1 MLNYLANQEKNA
13 YSDNFKNHS
22 QDVNKRFSQAVKN
35 NMNSENEREASY
47 KSQKQSQ
54 TQDQANK
61 SRSKILDGQKFIDLQ
76 GDDEELNPKFALLDA
91 ETASIN
97 NQSIL
102 KTRNISKKK
111 SLDSWDQED
120 PGFTDVRSFGNTLS
134 AFKSK
139 QFYQNNRPFP
149 YRNQSNFSQKF
160 GNRSNFHFGGSS
172 SSSSNQ
178 QVAAFRNSKE
188 ANNQLVVSSQKFS
201 PKQMEYSQK
210 VQHEGRNIDGIN
222 QKNIGE
228 RNIEEG
234 NTSEEEEEKK
244 SQMFRVTE
252 EQFLKWENKETA
264 KDNYQNLMKKY
275 GGDSQINQNAFY
287 NFHLSNSPHS
297 LQPLAEMK
305 IYGNSFN
312 SLRKDQEQM
321 TQQETTTQQQQQQK
335 LKKIDLNTNL
345 KFPNQNNQQIL
356 FPSSFNINLHIQN
369 NQQVLQQF
377 KSQQRLKS
385 FQQYKYHTNYYK
397 DTHSQLEENK
407 VSDIFNNQNTS
418 IQYNQIS
425 QDNSHLKN
433 IIEPKE
439 ILGGLDLEKED
450 AEENQSNSFINKPIQ
465 VINALSSRV
474 APIHS
479 KKIYNQE
486 EFEIEADSFINNRV
500 LDFNFNTQIKSKSL
514 SPLRFPKHRAI
525 PPIRLRQKKKEREEG
540 QPDYDANRSVQNI
553 GETEQQKQQ
562 SQILLI
568 KNISLIQKNI
578 QNQKQTNIPSTNFHS
593 PANFQ
598 QVDQLLNMISP
609 SLYSQQL
616 NLQQQNIS
624 QLQNKYQNWS
634 YNQQQQ
640 NTSQN
645 QNMDQYSKI
654 LQCKQYE
661 NENSSNNIQNK
672 QLEIIQLP
680 NKNEIKVN
688 QMNISNTSNDKMK
701 VFQLKFN
708 GSQFGKSPSSQE
720 NTTGTPQ
727 YIQKYMKKKQSPS
740 PRQQSPWLNA
750 QNQAQNNIPS
760 LIINQIQSSD
770 QQVFLQKKIS
780 QNSLTRKDSS
790 QIYHLDHNQKIKN
803 VTDSKNI
810 VVVQPGSPKSG
821 QILNQYQQHID
832 FMDYIQGKS
841 ANIGQKLNNNAT
853 ISEKTEEIKKQI
865 YPKIDLNVIQSQNF
879 NVIAQNNQ
887 ADNNVNNLSGQD
899 NKQRLDPV
907 RKVKTAFVPNQQNQQ
922 LKQQNLNQSF
932 QGKINKSN
940 QKFHKFG
947 QQKKSKNTQHTEVTN
962 SKHENPSSKNQDHN
976 QLLVVNSFKHKQNIQ
991 QKQEELQVN

>member
-13 YSDNFKNHS
+13 LSDNPKNHS
-22 QDVNKRFSQAVKN
+22 QDVNKRFSYAVKN
-35 NMNSENEREASY
+35 NMNSENERQASF

-54 TQDQANK
+54 TQDQSNK
-61 SRSKILDGQKFIDLQ
+61 SRSKILDGQKFIDMQ
-76 GDDEELNPKFALLDA
+76 GEDEELNPKFALLDA
-91 ETASIN
+91 ETASAN

-102 KTRNISKKK
+102 KTRNVSKKK

-149 YRNQSNFSQKF
+149 YRNQPNFPQKF
-160 GNRSNFHFGGSS
+160 GNRSNFHFGGTSN
-172 SSSSNQ
+172 SSSNQ
-178 QVAAFRNSKE
+178 QTSNLRNQKE
-188 ANNQLVVSSQKFS
+188 TNNQLVVSSQKFS

-210 VQHEGRNIDGIN
+210 VQLEGRFIDGIN
-222 QKNIGE
+222 QKNNGE

-234 NTSEEEEEKK
+234 NTSEEEEEKN
-244 SQMFRVTE
+244 SQMLRVTE
-252 EQFLKWENKETA
+252 EQFLKWENKEIA
-264 KDNYQNLMKKY
+264 KDIYQNQLMKKY
-275 GGDSQINQNAFY
+275 GDSQINQNAFY
-287 NFHLSNSPHS
+287 NFHLSNSPNS

-312 SLRKDQEQM
+312 SLRKDQEQN
-321 TQQETTTQQQQQQK
+321 QQETNTQQQQLQQK

-345 KFPNQNNQQIL
+345 KFPTQNNQQIL

-397 DTHSQLEENK
+397 DSHSQLEENK
-407 VSDIFNNQNTS
+407 AANFFNNQNTS

-425 QDNSHLKN
+425 QDNSNLKN
-433 IIEPKE
+433 VVEPKE
-439 ILGGLDLEKED
+439 ILGYLDLEKED
-450 AEENQSNSFINKPIQ
+450 NEENQSNSFINKPIQ
-465 VINALSSRV
+465 VINTLSSKV

-486 EFEIEADSFINNRV
+486 EFESEADSIINSRV

-525 PPIRLRQKKKEREEG
+525 PPIRLRQKKREREEG
-540 QPDYDANRSVQNI
+540 QHDYDGNRSIQNLV
-553 GETEQQKQQ
+553 GDSEHQNQQN
-562 SQILLI
+562 QILLI

-578 QNQKQTNIPSTNFHS
+578 QNQKQTNIPSTNIHS
-593 PANFQ
+593 PGNFQ
-598 QVDQLLNMISP
+598 QVDQLLNIISP
-609 SLYSQQL
+609 SLYPQQL
-616 NLQQQNIS
+616 NLQQQNI
-624 QLQNKYQNWS
+624 QQIQNQYQNYS
-634 YNQQQQ
+634 QQQQ
-640 NTSQN
+640 IIPQN
-645 QNMDQYSKI
+645 QNIDQSSNI
-654 LQCKQYE
+654 LLSKQYE
-661 NENSSNNIQNK
+661 NENSNNNIQNK
-672 QLEIIQLP
+672 QFEITQIQS
-680 NKNEIKVN
+680 KNDIKVN
-688 QMNISNTSNDKMK
+688 QVNANSTSSDKMK

-708 GSQFGKSPSSQE
+708 GNQFGKSPSSQE
-720 NTTGTPQ
+720 NITTTPS
-727 YIQKYMKKKQSPS
+727 YIQKYVKKKQSPS

-760 LIINQIQSSD
+760 LIINQIQSLD
-770 QQVFLQKKIS
+770 QQALIQKKFS

-790 QIYHLDHNQKIKN
+790 HIYHLDSSQKIKN
-803 VTDSKNI
+803 TIDSKVMI
-810 VVVQPGSPKSG
+810 QTGSPKSG
-821 QILNQYQQHID
+821 QLLNQYQQHID

-841 ANIGQKLNNNAT
+841 ANIGQKQSNTT
-853 ISEKTEEIKKQI
+853 ISDKQDEIKKQN
-865 YPKIDLNVIQSQNF
+865 YPKIDQNIIQNQNS
-879 NVIAQNNQ
+879 NIVTQNNQ
-887 ADNNVNNLSGQD
+887 DNKFNAGLD

-907 RKVKTAFVPNQQNQQ
+907 RKVKTAFVPNQQP
-922 LKQQNLNQSF
+922 KQQHLNQSF
-932 QGKINKSN
+932 QGKVNKNN

-947 QQKKSKNTQHTEVTN
+947 QQKKVKNTKQTEETN
-962 SKHENPSSKNQDHN
+962 FKQEYTNNKNQDHN
-976 QLLVVNSFKHKQNIQ
+976 QLLIMNSFKNKQNIQ